1 MIHWLVVLLLASER
15 LAMLKV
21 LIGAAAGI
29 VVGWLLLLIVANAG
43 DPLVI
48 SFTLH
53 VPRPEGGTAE
63 VTDRV
68 DCTAV
73 VRKIGLILGICFG
86 GLIGALAGLAAER
99 PAAAESPAGFPASAG
114 RGPGLSK

>member
-1 MIHWLVVLLLASER
+1 
-15 LAMLKV
+15 MLKV
-21 LIGAAAGI
+21 LIGTGAGI

-68 DCTAV
+68 DCTPV
-73 VRKIGLILGICFG
+73 VRKIGLIFGICFG
-86 GLIGALAGLAAER
+86 GLIGALAGLAADR
-99 PAAAESPAGFPASAG
+99 PGAPEPSAGYPAGAG
-114 RGPGLSK
+114 RGRGLSK